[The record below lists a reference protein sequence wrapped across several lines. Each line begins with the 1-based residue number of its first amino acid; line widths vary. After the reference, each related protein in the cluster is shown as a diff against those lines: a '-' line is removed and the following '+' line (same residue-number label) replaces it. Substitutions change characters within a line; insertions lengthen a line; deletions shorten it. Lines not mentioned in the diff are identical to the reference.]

1 MSDHPR
7 STFAR
12 RVRAARPRDKR
23 FEVRDDFPARPPTRH
38 GELMRGR
45 LFFMLMRRQI
55 SPII

>member
-23 FEVRDDFPARPPTRH
+23 FEVRDDFPARPPTWH
-38 GELMRGR
+38 GELMRRR
-45 LFFMLMRRQI
+45 LFFMLMR
-55 SPII
+55 